1 MSRSEIRDKVKKY
14 TQKTS
19 VIFWISIL
27 NLISFIII
35 LFKND
40 LTYTLGFA
48 SNILI
53 HGLIFKTNLNIFT
66 KYLLSFIFSLIFDI
80 VFLILAFNVRKGK
93 LKPLVITFIIY
104 CIDTLIMFFIPR
116 NLYLLNEKSSIYNIL
131 TPYAV
136 HFVVIGYLIY
146 LLIFYNNIVK
156 ASAFNKNNNKK

>member
-1 MSRSEIRDKVKKY
+1 MKISNKMSRSEIRDKVKKY

-48 SNILI
+48 S
-53 HGLIFKTNLNIFT
+53 NIFT

-116 NLYLLNEKSSIYNIL
+116 NLYLLNEKSSI
-131 TPYAV
+131 
-136 HFVVIGYLIY
+136 
-146 LLIFYNNIVK
+146 
-156 ASAFNKNNNKK
+156 